1 MIINR
6 IVVGEDDN
14 ACEASNRRILGGS
27 LMLDRNHTKTKI
39 NFYIAR
45 TEYQR
50 FKDTCKNQDISMS
63 VLLRSMIKK
72 ANKTL
77 EVDLI

>member
-1 MIINR
+1 MLLCN
-6 IVVGEDDN
+6 IVHEVN
-14 ACEASNRRILGGS
+14 KISILGES
-27 LMLDRNHTKTKI
+27 LMLDQNETRTKI
-39 NFYIAR
+39 NFYITR
-45 TEYQR
+45 TEYRR

-72 ANKTL
+72 VNKTA

>member
-1 MIINR
+1 MQ
-6 IVVGEDDN
+6 
-14 ACEASNRRILGGS
+14 
-27 LMLDRNHTKTKI
+27 DRDETRTKI
-39 NFYIAR
+39 NFYIPR

-63 VLLRSMIKK
+63 VFLRSMIKK

-77 EVDLI
+77 KVDLI

>member
-1 MIINR
+1 MSNSNLL
-6 IVVGEDDN
+6 GE
-14 ACEASNRRILGGS
+14 S
-27 LMLDRNHTKTKI
+27 LMLDKNKTRTKI
-39 NFYIAR
+39 NFYITR
-45 TEYQR
+45 NEYRR

-72 ANKTL
+72 ANKTA

>member
-1 MIINR
+1 MLLCNIAHEVSNSNLL
-6 IVVGEDDN
+6 GE
-14 ACEASNRRILGGS
+14 S
-27 LMLDRNHTKTKI
+27 LMLDRNETRTKI
-39 NFYIAR
+39 NFYITR
-45 TEYQR
+45 TEYRR

-72 ANKTL
+72 ANKTA

>member
-1 MIINR
+1 VSNSNLL
-6 IVVGEDDN
+6 GE
-14 ACEASNRRILGGS
+14 S
-27 LMLDRNHTKTKI
+27 LMLDQNETRTKI
-39 NFYIAR
+39 NFYITR
-45 TEYQR
+45 TEYKR

-72 ANKTL
+72 ANKTT